1 MYRTAS
7 SCPCFLCWK
16 KICQRY
22 HILQGV
28 ECTRWIKAGRNPG
41 HMYWLKAGTT
51 LRSRESVAFSGLHSL
66 EQVVYYL
73 PEQPAIAVLVSQKV
87 TREMMLTCTG
97 QEAISSLTR
106 AMDQISDVR
115 IVSFQAETNTFTYH
129 GLWLITAIDQ
139 QEGQDLNQAVVTM
152 YNMPS

>member
-1 MYRTAS
+1 
-7 SCPCFLCWK
+7 
-16 KICQRY
+16 
-22 HILQGV
+22 
-28 ECTRWIKAGRNPG
+28 
-41 HMYWLKAGTT
+41 MYWLKAGTT

-66 EQVVYYL
+66 KQVVYYL
-73 PEQPAIAVLVSQKV
+73 LEQPAIAVLVMQKV

-129 GLWLITAIDQ
+129 GLWLITAIEHQSDRR

>member
-1 MYRTAS
+1 
-7 SCPCFLCWK
+7 
-16 KICQRY
+16 
-22 HILQGV
+22 
-28 ECTRWIKAGRNPG
+28 
-41 HMYWLKAGTT
+41 
-51 LRSRESVAFSGLHSL
+51 
-66 EQVVYYL
+66 
-73 PEQPAIAVLVSQKV
+73 
-87 TREMMLTCTG
+87 MLTFSG
-97 QEAISSLTR
+97 QEAISSLTK